1 MPSVGPRCHE
11 LRIIDGDVNWRIVY
25 RLDPEEILV
34 LDVFAKKT
42 RATPADVIDICKQR
56 LRRWDAERG

>member
-1 MPSVGPRCHE
+1 

-25 RLDPEEILV
+25 RFDPEEILV